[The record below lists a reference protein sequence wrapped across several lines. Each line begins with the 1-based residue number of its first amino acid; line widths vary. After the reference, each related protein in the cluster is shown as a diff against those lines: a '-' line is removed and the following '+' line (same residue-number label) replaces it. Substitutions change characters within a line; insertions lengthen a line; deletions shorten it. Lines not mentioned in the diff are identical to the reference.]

1 MNTIRNWGTAAF
13 IVATS
18 GMMTPCAVASEESNG
33 AVIVEWNQFLQ
44 QNVTGPP
51 VGQPRDY
58 AMLHIAMADAVVAI
72 HRQYEPFHA
81 HVSAS
86 SGASAE
92 AAAAQAAHDVL
103 VALPNLLPGARPA
116 ADALLAKQLA
126 QIPPGRLG
134 QGVDVGMRAAKAILS
149 WRQNDGYASA
159 NPQPPPFL
167 ASTLPGIWRPTASG
181 PYQFSEIINVLPFGL
196 LTPTQFLPSPFP
208 QLESAAYAEAFN
220 EVKAVGR
227 APGGPIAPG
236 RTDEQTRFAQLFAW
250 VGAFANVTGPFRLW
264 SNVARDLSLQKSL
277 SLVDTARLF
286 ALTLAA
292 IHDSILTSHS
302 SKAVYR
308 LWRPETAIAHA
319 DLDNNPATDPEPG
332 WTPLIPTPPYPAY
345 SSNMTCIGTG
355 ASRMLAHVL
364 GSDAQTFAATWYTA
378 AGAVVFTQPYTSLF
392 QLGND
397 EAHSRIWGGIHYRFD
412 IEASQVSCT
421 QVADFLFD
429 NYMRSSRETEH

>member
-1 MNTIRNWGTAAF
+1 
-13 IVATS
+13 
-18 GMMTPCAVASEESNG
+18 MTPYAVASEESNG

-86 SGASAE
+86 SGASAQ

-103 VALPNLLPGARPA
+103 VALPNLLPGAGPA
-116 ADALLAKQLA
+116 ADALLASQLA
-126 QIPPGRLG
+126 QIPPGRLA
-134 QGVDVGMRAAKAILS
+134 QGVDVGKRAAQAILS

-181 PYQFSEIINVLPFGL
+181 PYQFSEIINVVPFGL
-196 LTPTQFLPSPFP
+196 LTSTQFLPSPFP
-208 QLESAAYAEAFN
+208 QLESTAYADAYN
-220 EVKAVGR
+220 EVKSVGR
-227 APGGPIAPG
+227 IDSTV
-236 RTDEQTRFAQLFAW
+236 RTPEQGRFAQLFA
-250 VGAFANVTGPFRLW
+250 GNGPAYKNVTGPFRQW
-264 SNVARDLSLQKSL
+264 SNVARDLSQQKSL

-286 ALTLAA
+286 ALTMATT
-292 IHDSILTSHS
+292 HDSILTSHS

-308 LWRPETAIAHA
+308 LWRPETAIANG

-345 SSNMTCIGTG
+345 SSDMTCIGTG
-355 ASRMLAHVL
+355 ASVMLAHIL
-364 GSDAQTFAATWYTA
+364 GSDVQTFAATWYTA
-378 AGAVVFTQPYTSLF
+378 NGDVVFTQPYTRLS
-392 QLGND
+392 QLLSD
-397 EAHSRIWGGIHYRFD
+397 EANSRVWGGIHYRFD
-412 IEASQVSCT
+412 LEGSMVSCT
-421 QVADFLFD
+421 QVANYLFD
-429 NYMRSSRETEH
+429 NYMRPTRD

>member
-1 MNTIRNWGTAAF
+1 MNTIRNWGTAVF

-18 GMMTPCAVASEESNG
+18 GMMTPCSVASEESNG

-103 VALPNLLPGARPA
+103 LALPNLLPGAGPA
-116 ADALLAKQLA
+116 ADALLASQLA
-126 QIPPGRLG
+126 QIPPGRLA
-134 QGVDVGMRAAKAILS
+134 QGVDVGKRTAQAILS
-149 WRQNDGYASA
+149 WRQNDGYAAA

-181 PYQFSEIINVLPFGL
+181 PYQFSEIINVVPFGL
-196 LTPTQFLPSPFP
+196 LTSTQFLPSPFP
-208 QLESAAYAEAFN
+208 QLESTAYADSYN
-220 EVKAVGR
+220 EVKSVGR
-227 APGGPIAPG
+227 IDSTV
-236 RTDEQTRFAQLFAW
+236 RTPEQGRFAQLFA
-250 VGAFANVTGPFRLW
+250 GNGPAYKNVTGPFRLW
-264 SNVARDLSLQKSL
+264 SNVARDLSQQKSL

-286 ALTLAA
+286 ALTMATT
-292 IHDSILTSHS
+292 HDSILTSHS

-308 LWRPETAIAHA
+308 VWRPETAIANG
-319 DLDNNPATDPEPG
+319 DLDNNAATDPEAG

-345 SSNMTCIGTG
+345 SSDMTCIGTG
-355 ASRMLAHVL
+355 ASVMLAHVL
-364 GSDAQTFAATWYTA
+364 GSDVQTFAATWYTA
-378 AGAVVFTQPYTSLF
+378 SNDVVFTQPYTRLS
-392 QLGND
+392 QLLSD
-397 EAHSRIWGGIHYRFD
+397 EANSRIWGGIHYRFD
-412 IEASQVSCT
+412 IEGSMVSCT
-421 QVADFLFD
+421 QVANYLFD
-429 NYMRSSRETEH
+429 NYMRPTRE